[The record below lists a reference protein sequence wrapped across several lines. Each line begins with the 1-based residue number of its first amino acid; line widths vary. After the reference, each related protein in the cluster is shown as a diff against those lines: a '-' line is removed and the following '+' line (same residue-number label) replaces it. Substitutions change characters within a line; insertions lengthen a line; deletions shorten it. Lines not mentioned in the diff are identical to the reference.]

1 MSYKQIQREC
11 KIDDIIIHV
20 NTLSEDVKSF
30 LSVNNLPVS
39 NNAVIYNLGS
49 AEERWDLDGYLLDGD
64 GVSADD
70 ESRRLKD
77 LERKG
82 EQVGFT
88 HPRHGLIKAYMQSY
102 TFRVSKRNLGRINI
116 SIKLIRDK
124 EIQYPKIR
132 AEKRQAISNAR
143 GRYQSMIDVEYTK
156 SFRRIT
162 TSRQYEG
169 LAGTLQQLAGII
181 DDYKLQINDA
191 FGFDAFQTYK
201 TLSLLDDDL
210 INGDD
215 LAKLLYRSIVDGG
228 ALGSGIKSLIG
239 NIAPGSIQDTL
250 QALLD
255 VANSVN
261 INKHTGDYIR
271 DNAILKAGEIFT
283 DNRLEDIYRTRKDA
297 VDYIDN
303 LSLAL
308 DNRRNEITDIDM
320 YRANEDLAVAIR
332 QKLLDELPS
341 VDRLLEFDNSTGL
354 PAVYWDYRVN
364 RGIDTAELTQ
374 RNNAV
379 NPLFLDNR
387 IDIIKRA

>member
-11 KIDDIIIHV
+11 KIDDILIHV
-20 NTLSEDVKSF
+20 NSLSEDVRTF
-30 LSVNNLPVS
+30 LSINNLPVS

-49 AEERWDLDGYLLDGD
+49 AEERWDLEGYLLDMD

-70 ESRRLKD
+70 EARKLKD
-77 LERKG
+77 KERKG
-82 EQVGFT
+82 DQISFT
-88 HPRHGLIKAYMQSY
+88 HPRYGLIKCYMQSY
-102 TFRVSKRNLGRINI
+102 TFRQVKSGLGRIPI
-116 SIKLIRDK
+116 SVKLIRDK

-132 AEKRQAISNAR
+132 AEKRQAITNAR
-143 GRYQSMIDVEYTK
+143 NKYQSMIDIDYTK

-169 LAGTLQQLAGII
+169 LAGTLQQMAGII
-181 DDYKLQINDA
+181 DSYKLQINDA

-228 ALGSGIKSLIG
+228 ALGSGIKSVIG
-239 NIAPGSIQDTL
+239 NIVPGSIQDTL

-255 VANSVN
+255 IANSVN
-261 INKHTGDYIR
+261 VNKHTGDYIR

-283 DNRLEDIYRTRKDA
+283 DNRLEEIYETRGDA
-297 VDYIDN
+297 EEYIDN
-303 LSLAL
+303 LSVAL
-308 DNRRNEITDIDM
+308 DNRRNEIADINM
-320 YRANEDLAVAIR
+320 YRANEDLALAIR

-364 RGIDTAELTQ
+364 KGIDTAGLTR

-387 IDIIKRA
+387 IDIIKRV